1 MTIFYTILY
10 INACFVLIISIFPNL
25 NKFYAHVRY
34 TQLYA

>member
-10 INACFVLIISIFPNL
+10 INTCFVLIISLSPNL

-34 TQLYA
+34 SQLYA

>member
-10 INACFVLIISIFPNL
+10 INACFVLIISLSPNL

-34 TQLYA
+34 SQLYA

>member
-10 INACFVLIISIFPNL
+10 INTCFVLIISFFPNL
-25 NKFYAHVRY
+25 NKFYAHMRY

>member
-10 INACFVLIISIFPNL
+10 INAFFVLTISIFPNL
-25 NKFYAHVRY
+25 NKFYAHMRY